1 MSENPWLST
10 AALRRE
16 EKTKLNPDM
25 LMRRVKE
32 IHQPLWQQQIQWW
45 LSLNLRSLC
54 LLVVGV
60 DSTVG
65 EVRIQINDLFNGIS
79 SHSEELFLLSPFLR
93 LCSGSL
99 TIFPL
104 FHPSLPHSIFSPKWR
119 RHKAMMLFAA
129 TTIFT
134 FLASCDISF
143 EACLDCLHF
152 ILPCFTFITMG
163 LWPLECFPNK

>member
-32 IHQPLWQQQIQWW
+32 IHQPLWQQQKPVMVISQ
-45 LSLNLRSLC
+45 SPFSPPP
-54 LLVVGV
+54 VVGV

-79 SHSEELFLLSPFLR
+79 SHSEELFLLSPFLH

-163 LWPLECFPNK
+163 L